1 MLTSNSLRLIT
12 GETKF
17 MHKKYFLNID
27 FLRFIFSIIIVYFHI
42 FSQKFIT
49 SISEFGILNKYHTL
63 QHNCNDAYLIVECF
77 FIIAGFFLFKNFI
90 EKKELTFTQFT
101 INKIARLFPV
111 LFFSILLAAIFFKL
125 NLFTAI
131 INSLFLQCI
140 GVTLAYKGIC
150 WYISPL
156 FWVMIFYFYLLKNFD
171 QKYTNLII
179 AFCIYISLVVNI
191 NTFNG
196 GLGGRY
202 TVHVLFNAGLLRAL
216 QGIGIGYFLGMF
228 YHKIKD
234 KVSYSLN
241 TLSDKFLFLVFS
253 ILEFTIF
260 GFFIRYF
267 IFKKTHYDNKLIFII
282 AFSVLLLSFVLK
294 RGLLAKILENKY
306 LAYCG
311 KYAYSIYVMQQI
323 SFNILSK
330 TIWKYTYSNIPL
342 CITVTL
348 LFTTILG
355 ILTYYLIEIPFG
367 KLLKNKL
374 SQLLT

>member
-1 MLTSNSLRLIT
+1 
-12 GETKF
+12 
-17 MHKKYFLNID
+17 
-27 FLRFIFSIIIVYFHI
+27 
-42 FSQKFIT
+42 
-49 SISEFGILNKYHTL
+49 
-63 QHNCNDAYLIVECF
+63 
-77 FIIAGFFLFKNFI
+77 
-90 EKKELTFTQFT
+90 
-101 INKIARLFPV
+101 
-111 LFFSILLAAIFFKL
+111 
-125 NLFTAI
+125 
-131 INSLFLQCI
+131 
-140 GVTLAYKGIC
+140 
-150 WYISPL
+150 
-156 FWVMIFYFYLLKNFD
+156 
-171 QKYTNLII
+171 
-179 AFCIYISLVVNI
+179 
-191 NTFNG
+191 
-196 GLGGRY
+196 
-202 TVHVLFNAGLLRAL
+202 
-216 QGIGIGYFLGMF
+216 MF